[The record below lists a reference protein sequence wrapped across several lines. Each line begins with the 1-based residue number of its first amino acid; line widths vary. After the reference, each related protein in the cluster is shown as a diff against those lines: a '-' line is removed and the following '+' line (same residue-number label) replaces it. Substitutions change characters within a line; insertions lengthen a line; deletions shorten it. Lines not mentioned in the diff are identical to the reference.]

1 MQEISGRKET
11 TKSRILCG
19 LHYLTNAVTDGHASA
34 GAWFD
39 SQVEL
44 MNEIM
49 AYGTHVYAPANDGVT
64 LPNKYTTG
72 RQQFA
77 AAMLNPSIV
86 SLRYWYWLRDVV
98 SSAYFAYVNVGGGA
112 NYNYASDSG
121 GVRPYF
127 LIG

>member
-1 MQEISGRKET
+1 MPDWK
-11 TKSRILCG
+11 KSMLLTHRD
-19 LHYLTNAVTDGHASA
+19 YLTNAVTDGHASA

-86 SLRYWYWLRDVV
+86 NLRYWYWLRDVV
-98 SSAYFAYVNVGGGA
+98 SSAYFANVGSYGHA
-112 NYNYASDSG
+112 DCHYASNSG

>member
-1 MQEISGRKET
+1 
-11 TKSRILCG
+11 
-19 LHYLTNAVTDGHASA
+19 
-34 GAWFD
+34 
-39 SQVEL
+39 

-49 AYGTHVYAPANDGVT
+49 VYGTHVYAPANDGVT
-64 LPNKYTTG
+64 IPNKYTTG

-86 SLRYWYWLRDVV
+86 NLRYWYWLRDVV
-98 SSAYFAYVNVGGGA
+98 SSAHFAGVTGYGGA
-112 NYNYASDSG
+112 DYGHASNSG

>member
-1 MQEISGRKET
+1 
-11 TKSRILCG
+11 
-19 LHYLTNAVTDGHASA
+19 
-34 GAWFD
+34 
-39 SQVEL
+39 

-49 AYGTHVYAPANDGVT
+49 VYGCHVHTPGGDGATV
-64 LPNKYTTG
+64 PYNYTTG

-86 SLRYWYWLRDVV
+86 NLRYWYWLRDVV
-98 SSAYFAYVNVGGGA
+98 SSACFAGVSGYGLAGYSGA
-112 NYNYASDSG
+112 SFSG

>member
-1 MQEISGRKET
+1 MLLTHRD
-11 TKSRILCG
+11 
-19 LHYLTNAVTDGHASA
+19 YLTNAVTDGKPSA
-34 GAWFD
+34 GGWFD

-49 AYGTHVYAPANDGVT
+49 VYGCHVHTPGGDGATV
-64 LPNKYTTG
+64 PYNYTTG

-86 SLRYWYWLRDVV
+86 NLRYWYWLRDVV
-98 SSAYFAYVNVGGGA
+98 SSAYFARVHNYGCALFDGA
-112 NYNYASDSG
+112 SASG

>member
-1 MQEISGRKET
+1 
-11 TKSRILCG
+11 
-19 LHYLTNAVTDGHASA
+19 
-34 GAWFD
+34 
-39 SQVEL
+39 

-49 AYGTHVYAPANDGVT
+49 VYGCHVHTPGGDGATV
-64 LPNKYTTG
+64 PYNYTTG

-86 SLRYWYWLRDVV
+86 NLRYWYWLRDVV
-98 SSAYFAYVNVGGGA
+98 SSAYFALVNYGGGA
-112 NYNYASDSG
+112 TSDCASSSR

>member
-1 MQEISGRKET
+1 MLLTHRD
-11 TKSRILCG
+11 
-19 LHYLTNAVTDGHASA
+19 YLTNAVTDGHASA

-98 SSAYFAYVNVGGGA
+98 SAGVSHGGYADASHASASN
-112 NYNYASDSG
+112 

>member
-1 MQEISGRKET
+1 
-11 TKSRILCG
+11 
-19 LHYLTNAVTDGHASA
+19 
-34 GAWFD
+34 
-39 SQVEL
+39 

-86 SLRYWYWLRDVV
+86 NLRYWYWLRDVV
-98 SSAYFAYVNVGGGA
+98 SSAHFAGVNCYGYAYYHGA
-112 NYNYASDSG
+112 SSSD

>member
-1 MQEISGRKET
+1 
-11 TKSRILCG
+11 
-19 LHYLTNAVTDGHASA
+19 
-34 GAWFD
+34 
-39 SQVEL
+39 

-49 AYGTHVYAPANDGVT
+49 VYGCHVHAPGGDGATV
-64 LPNKYTTG
+64 PYNYTTG

-86 SLRYWYWLRDVV
+86 NLRYWYWLRDVV
-98 SSAYFAYVNVGGGA
+98 SSAAFAVVTGGGHA
-112 NYNYASDSG
+112 RYDDASDSG